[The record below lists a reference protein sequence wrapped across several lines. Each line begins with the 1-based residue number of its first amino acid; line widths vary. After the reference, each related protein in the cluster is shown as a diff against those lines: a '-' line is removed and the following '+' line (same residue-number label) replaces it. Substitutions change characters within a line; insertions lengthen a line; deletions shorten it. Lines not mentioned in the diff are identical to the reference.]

1 MGVVIGVVSG
11 KGGVGKTVLTLN
23 LAAALQDMGYST
35 IVLEGNVTSP
45 TSSIYLGYLPVER
58 TLNRVLRG
66 EISLDECVLQHP
78 SGIRLVTTS
87 LNVSELT
94 DDFSRLS
101 EVVEALKPRCDILF
115 VDGAAGLGP
124 EAIHA
129 MEWADNVLIVT
140 NPEIPSVIEAL
151 RAVRIVRGLNKKLV
165 GVALN
170 RYNPDKHQMTEQEV
184 ELILELP
191 VVVRLPEDDLFSEAT
206 AAGVPLVKYKP
217 GASTSVQ
224 LYQFAAKMVGTH
236 WEPPKKGLKESIHQ
250 FIAKIGLDKI
260 KLPIPAIKMPA
271 VKLPVGGKPAT
282 PAQTKK

>member
-1 MGVVIGVVSG
+1 MGAVIGVVSG

-66 EISLDECVLQHP
+66 EISLDEAILQHP
-78 SGIRLVTTS
+78 SGVRLVTTS

-94 DDFSRLS
+94 DDFTKIASI
-101 EVVEALKPRCDILF
+101 VEQLRPRCDILF

-129 MEWADNVLIVT
+129 IEWADNVLIVT

-170 RYNPDKHQMTEQEV
+170 RFNPDKHQMTEQEV

-191 VVVRLPEDDLFSEAT
+191 VVVRISEDDLFSEAT
-206 AAGVPLVKYKP
+206 AAGTPLVKYKP
-217 GASTSVQ
+217 HCETSHQ
-224 LYQFAAKMVGTH
+224 LYAFAAKMVGTH
-236 WEPPKKGLKESIHQ
+236 WEPPKKSFRDSLGALVARLGLN
-250 FIAKIGLDKI
+250 KI
-260 KLPIPAIKMPA
+260 KLPSIKMPA
-271 VKLPVGGKPAT
+271 MPGKKNPAVAPGTLPGI
-282 PAQTKK
+282 KK

>member
-1 MGVVIGVVSG
+1 MGAVIGVVSG

-23 LAAALQDMGYST
+23 LAAALQEMGYST
-35 IVLEGNVTSP
+35 MVLEGNVTSP

-58 TLNRVLRG
+58 TLNRVLRN
-66 EISLDECVLQHP
+66 EIPLDEAILQHP

-94 DDFSRLS
+94 DDF
-101 EVVEALKPRCDILF
+101 EKIAGIVEQLKTRCDILF

-124 EAIHA
+124 EAIRC
-129 MEWADNVLIVT
+129 MEWSDNVLIVT

-151 RAVRIVRGLNKKLV
+151 RAVRIVRGMNKKLV

-170 RYNPDKHQMTEQEV
+170 RHNPDKHQMTEQEV

-191 VVVRLPEDDLFSEAT
+191 VVVRINEDDLFSEAT
-206 AAGVPLVKYKP
+206 AAGMPLVKYKP
-217 GASTSVQ
+217 GANTSHQ
-224 LYQFAAKMVGTH
+224 IFQFAAKMVGTQ
-236 WEPPKKGLKESIHQ
+236 WTPPKKGLKEQIDQ
-250 FIAKIGLDKI
+250 LVEKLGINKI

-271 VKLPVGGKPAT
+271 MKMPAMGKPKDTA
-282 PAQTKK
+282 PKK